1 MSSLPS
7 PRFVAVLLGTLLCES
22 RASAETAPSGDS
34 YELRAHSETHAQLF
48 RRALLP
54 GPNGELVTTDT
65 AAPLTE
71 YVNLGG
77 YGFASPLGADS
88 VDIEVSAWGG
98 IQLGEPLYLGRYDG
112 DLQSANV
119 LLHGATAL
127 APRLRLGRQQ
137 VAGGAA
143 RFARFDG
150 AHASVAVVPQLTLSA
165 YGGWTVLP
173 RWDREP
179 GYFLLGSAADTE
191 LRHPEALEDVER
203 SGYWLAGGRVAYAD
217 GPVSVAASL
226 HEQRESNE
234 IGRRN
239 LGLDVHAD
247 ATEEVGLGGDL
258 LFELDSSRIANLHL
272 WSDLTLFRVADLNLE
287 YLRTEPALL
296 LSRQSVLS
304 VFSTDGYHE
313 AGGNLRWRIDDRF
326 SLGGGGWVE
335 VYDGEHHPGA
345 RVNGNARYATKGHF
359 PTVASLTYTRVVAP
373 DNGYHGLKAAL
384 SRRLLTPLT
393 ATVQL
398 FGYFYDEPIE
408 GYRTSS
414 IYSTTLDYA
423 CTERLGLLWGGSLA
437 RSPYA
442 SLDASTMLR
451 LSYQLDTPTGRPE
464 W

>member
-1 MSSLPS
+1 MSLPS
-7 PRFVAVLLGTLLCES
+7 HRFVAVLLGTLL
-22 RASAETAPSGDS
+22 AETRAWAETTATGDL

-48 RRALLP
+48 KRALLP
-54 GPNGELVTTDT
+54 GPNGELVETDT

-71 YVNLGG
+71 YVSLGG
-77 YGFASPLGADS
+77 YGFSSPLGADS

-98 IQLGEPLYLGRYDG
+98 VELGEPLYLGRFDG

-119 LLHGATAL
+119 LLKSASSFE
-127 APRLRLGRQQ
+127 PRLRLGRQQ

-150 AHASVAVVPQLTLSA
+150 AHASVAVVPELTLSA

-179 GYFLLGSAADTE
+179 GYYLLGSAVDTE
-191 LRHPEALEDVER
+191 LRHPEAHPDVER
-203 SGYWLAGGRVAYAD
+203 SGYWLAGGRVAYAQ

-226 HEQRESNE
+226 HEQRESSE

-239 LGLDVHAD
+239 LGLDARGE
-247 ATEEVGLGGDL
+247 ATENLDLGGDL
-258 LFELDSSRIANLHL
+258 LFELDSSRIANLHV
-272 WSDLTLFRVADLNLE
+272 WSDLTAFRVVDLNLE

-313 AGGNLRWRIDDRF
+313 AGGGARWRIDDRF
-326 SLGGGGWVE
+326 TLGGGGWVE

-345 RVNGNARYATKGHF
+345 RVNGNARYATKGPF

-373 DNGYHGLKAAL
+373 DNGYHGIKAAL

-393 ATVQL
+393 GTLQA

-408 GYRTSS
+408 GFRTSS
-414 IYSTTLDYA
+414 IYSATLEYA
-423 CTERLGLLWGGSLA
+423 FLQRLSLLWGGSLA

-442 SLDASTMLR
+442 SLDASTLLR
-451 LSYQLDTPTGRPE
+451 LSYELDVPSRRPE

>member
-1 MSSLPS
+1 MLESH
-7 PRFVAVLLGTLLCES
+7 RFVAVLAGTMLVQA
-22 RASAETAPSGDS
+22 RASAETTNAGDV

-65 AAPLTE
+65 AAPLRQ
-71 YVNLGG
+71 YVSLGG

-88 VDIEVSAWGG
+88 VDVEIAAWGSVE
-98 IQLGEPLYLGRYDG
+98 LGEPLYLGRYDG
-112 DLQSANV
+112 DVQSANV
-119 LLHGATAL
+119 LLRGATPL

-150 AHASVAVVPQLTLSA
+150 AHASLAVVPELTLSV

-179 GYFLLGSAADTE
+179 GYYLLGSAADIE
-191 LRHPEALEDVER
+191 LEHPELHDELAR
-203 SGYWLAGGRVAYAD
+203 SGYWLAGGRVVYAD
-217 GPVSVAASL
+217 GPWSVAASL
-226 HEQRESNE
+226 HEQRESSE

-239 LGLDVHAD
+239 LGLDARAELTQDVD
-247 ATEEVGLGGDL
+247 VGGDL
-258 LFELDSSRIANLHL
+258 LFELDSNRIANLNV
-272 WSDLTLFRVADLNLE
+272 WSDTTVFRVVDLNLE

-296 LSRQSVLS
+296 LSRQAVLS

-313 AGGNLRWRIDDRF
+313 AGGGLRWRVDEQV
-326 SLGGGGWVE
+326 SLGGAGFVE
-335 VYDGEHHPGA
+335 AYDGEHQPGA
-345 RVNGNARYATKGHF
+345 RVQGNARYATRGDF
-359 PTVASLTYTRVVAP
+359 PTIASLTYTRVVAP
-373 DNGYHGLKAAL
+373 GNGYHGVKAAL
-384 SRRLLTPLT
+384 SRRLLPPLT
-393 ATVQL
+393 ATLQL

-414 IYSTTLDYA
+414 IYSTTLEYA
-423 CTERLGLLWGGSLA
+423 FLERLALLWGGSLA

-442 SLDASTMLR
+442 SLDASTLLR
-451 LSYQLDTPTGRPE
+451 LSYAFDAPSRRPV

>member
-1 MSSLPS
+1 MLLRSH
-7 PRFVAVLLGTLLCES
+7 RFVAVLLGVLWAETQ
-22 RASAETAPSGDS
+22 ASAETTGTGDA

-71 YVNLGG
+71 YVSLGG

-88 VDIEVSAWGG
+88 VDIEVAAWGG

-119 LLHGATAL
+119 LLRGATPL

-150 AHASVAVVPQLTLSA
+150 AHASVAVVPQLTFSA

-173 RWDREP
+173 RWDRTP
-179 GYFLLGSAADTE
+179 GYYLLGSAADAE
-191 LRHPEALEDVER
+191 LRDPAALEDVDR
-203 SGYWLAGGRVAYAD
+203 SGYWLAGGRVAYAR
-217 GPVSVAASL
+217 GPLSVAASF
-226 HEQRESNE
+226 HEQRESSE
-234 IGRRN
+234 LGRRN
-239 LGLDVHAD
+239 LGLDARGDV
-247 ATEEVGLGGDL
+247 TEQIDVGGDL
-258 LFELDSSRIANLHL
+258 LFELDSSRIANLNV
-272 WSDLTLFRVADLNLE
+272 WSDVTLLRVVDLNVE

-313 AGGNLRWRIDDRF
+313 AGGGLRWRIDPRF
-326 SLGGGGWVE
+326 TLGGGGWVDF
-335 VYDGEHHPGA
+335 YDGEHQPGV
-345 RVNGNARYATKGHF
+345 RFHGTARYATTGPF
-359 PTVASLTYTRVVAP
+359 PTVASVTYSRVVAP
-373 DNGYHGLKAAL
+373 DNGYHGVKAAL
-384 SRRLLTPLT
+384 SRRLLPPLT
-393 ATVQL
+393 ATLQL

-408 GYRTSS
+408 GYKSSS
-414 IYSTTLDYA
+414 IYSTTLEYA
-423 CTERLGLLWGGSLA
+423 LLERLALLWGGSLA

-442 SLDASTMLR
+442 SLDASTLLR
-451 LSYQLDTPTGRPE
+451 LSYQLDAPSRRSE

>member
-1 MSSLPS
+1 MPLESH
-7 PRFVAVLLGTLLCES
+7 RFVAVLVGTLLVGPL
-22 RASAETAPSGDS
+22 ASAETTRAGDV

-48 RRALLP
+48 QRALTP

-71 YVNLGG
+71 YVTLGG

-119 LLHGATAL
+119 LLRGATL
-127 APRLRLGRQQ
+127 LEPRLRLGRQQ

-150 AHASVAVVPQLTLSA
+150 AHLSVAVVPQLTLSA

-173 RWDREP
+173 RWDRAP
-179 GYFLLGSAADTE
+179 GYYLLGSAADSD
-191 LRHPEALEDVER
+191 LRHPEAIEDVER
-203 SGYWLAGGRVAYAD
+203 SGYWLAGGRVAYAE
-217 GPVSVAASL
+217 GPLSVAASL

-234 IGRRN
+234 LGRRN
-239 LGLDVHAD
+239 LGLDLRAD
-247 ATEEVGLGGDL
+247 AAENVVLGGDL
-258 LFELDSSRIANLHL
+258 LFELDSSRIANLNL
-272 WSDLTLFRVADLNLE
+272 WSDVTLLRVVDLNLE

-313 AGGNLRWRIDDRF
+313 AGGGLRWRIDQRF
-326 SLGGGGWVE
+326 SLGGGGFVD
-335 VYDGEHHPGA
+335 VYDGEHQPGA
-345 RVNGNARYATKGHF
+345 RVHGNARYATRGAF
-359 PTVASLTYTRVVAP
+359 PTVASVTYSRVIAP

-384 SRRLLTPLT
+384 SQRLLAPLT
-393 ATVQL
+393 ATLQI

-414 IYSTTLDYA
+414 IYSTTLEYA
-423 CTERLGLLWGGSLA
+423 LLERLALLWGASLA

-442 SLDASTMLR
+442 SLDASTLVR
-451 LSYQLDTPTGRPE
+451 VSYELDAPSRRPA

>member
-1 MSSLPS
+1 MPLESH
-7 PRFVAVLLGTLLCES
+7 RFVAVLVGLLLAEA
-22 RASAETAPSGDS
+22 RASAETAATGDV

-54 GPNGELVTTDT
+54 GPNGELVATET
-65 AAPLTE
+65 AAPLRE
-71 YVNLGG
+71 YVSLGG

-88 VDIEVSAWGG
+88 VDIEISAWGSV
-98 IQLGEPLYLGRYDG
+98 QLGEPLYLGRYDG

-119 LLHGATAL
+119 LLRSSSNL
-127 APRLRLGRQQ
+127 EPRLRLGRQQ

-150 AHASVAVVPQLTLSA
+150 AYGSVAVVPELTLSA

-179 GYFLLGSAADTE
+179 GYYLLGSAADTE
-191 LRHPEALEDVER
+191 LRHPEALQDVDR
-203 SGYWLAGGRVAYAD
+203 SGFWLAGGRVAYAD
-217 GPVSVAASL
+217 GPVRVAASL
-226 HEQRESNE
+226 HEQRESSE
-234 IGRRN
+234 LGRRN
-239 LGLDVHAD
+239 LGLDAGAD
-247 ATEEVGLGGDL
+247 VTDDLGVGGDL
-258 LFELDSSRIANLHL
+258 LFELDSSRIANLNV
-272 WSDLTLFRVADLNLE
+272 WSDLTAFRVVDLNVE

-313 AGGNLRWRIDDRF
+313 TGGSLRWRLDERF
-326 SLGGGGWVE
+326 SLGGAGWIDI
-335 VYDGEHHPGA
+335 YDGEHQPGA
-345 RVNGNARYATKGHF
+345 RVHGNARYATKGRF
-359 PTVASLTYTRVVAP
+359 PTIASITYSRVVAP

-384 SRRLLTPLT
+384 SRRLLPPLT
-393 ATVQL
+393 GTLQL
-398 FGYFYDEPIE
+398 FGFFYDEPIE

-414 IYSTTLDYA
+414 IYSTTLEYA
-423 CTERLGLLWGGSLA
+423 FLERLALLLGGSLA

-442 SLDASTMLR
+442 SLDASALLR
-451 LSYQLDTPTGRPE
+451 LTYEFDAPSRRPE

>member
-1 MSSLPS
+1 MSLGSS
-7 PRFVAVLLGTLLCES
+7 RFVAVLLGTLLVEMH
-22 RASAETAPSGDS
+22 AWAETTAARDV
-34 YELRAHSETHAQLF
+34 YELTAHSETHAQLF

-65 AAPLTE
+65 SAPLTE
-71 YVNLGG
+71 YVTLGG
-77 YGFASPLGADS
+77 YGFESPLGPDS

-119 LLHGATAL
+119 LLRGATLL

-150 AHASVAVVPQLTLSA
+150 AHLSIAVVPQLTLSA

-173 RWDREP
+173 RWDRTP
-179 GYFLLGSAADTE
+179 GYYLLGSAVDRE

-217 GPVSVAASL
+217 GPLSVAASL
-226 HEQRESNE
+226 HEQRESSE
-234 IGRRN
+234 LGRRN
-239 LGLDVHAD
+239 LGLDLRA
-247 ATEEVGLGGDL
+247 AAAENAELGGDL
-258 LFELDSSRIANLHL
+258 LFELDSSRIANLNL
-272 WSDLTLFRVADLNLE
+272 WSDMTLLRAVDLNLE

-313 AGGNLRWRIDDRF
+313 AGGGLRWRIDNRF
-326 SLGGGGWVE
+326 SLGGGGFVD
-335 VYDGEHHPGA
+335 VYDGEHHPGV
-345 RVNGNARYATKGHF
+345 RVHGNGRYATRGPL
-359 PTVASLTYTRVVAP
+359 PTIASVTYTRVIAP

-384 SRRLLTPLT
+384 SQRLLPLLT
-393 ATVQL
+393 ATLQL

-408 GYRTSS
+408 GYSTSS
-414 IYSTTLDYA
+414 IYSTTLEYA
-423 CTERLGLLWGGSLA
+423 LLERLALLWGGSIA

-442 SLDASTMLR
+442 SLDASTLLR
-451 LSYQLDTPTGRPE
+451 VSYQFDAPSRRPV